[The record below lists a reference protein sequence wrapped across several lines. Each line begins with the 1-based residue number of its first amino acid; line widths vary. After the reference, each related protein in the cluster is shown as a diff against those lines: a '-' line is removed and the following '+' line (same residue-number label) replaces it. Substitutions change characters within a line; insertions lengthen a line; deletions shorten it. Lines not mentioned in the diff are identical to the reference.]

1 VSGQTLPQP
10 HVGELTDR
18 NDRTQTRVITEHKE
32 LYNFLA
38 TIDNE
43 VTNLAFDNDDVV
55 SIS

>member
-1 VSGQTLPQP
+1 M
-10 HVGELTDR
+10 GELTDR